1 MSAFEFFF
9 SFYGLL
15 LGLSVAAIATGLA
28 TAIQHRRNL
37 RIGWLTPLLAA
48 FVGLD
53 IASFWDQAWTNFQHL
68 PFSYGMLVVGLIIA
82 LVYFVAASLV
92 FPHTIEDGAS
102 LDDHFWANKKV
113 VLLLLIVANLLSVL
127 VLLFVNQHRP
137 GGMALMT
144 NYAMTLLI
152 YIALVAPA
160 AFTKGRRVF
169 AVLIGLHCAIYLM
182 IAVFTVSNPTAVID
196 EKGQINPG
204 LNAATAGRP

>member
-28 TAIQHRRNL
+28 TAIQHRRKL

-92 FPHTIEDGAS
+92 FPHAIEDGGS
-102 LDDHFWANKKV
+102 LDSHFWANKTV
-113 VLLLLIVANLLSVL
+113 VLLLLILANLISVVVL
-127 VLLFVNQHRP
+127 VFINRDRP
-137 GGMALMT
+137 GGMALT
-144 NYAMTLLI
+144 ANYAVTLMI
-152 YIALVAPA
+152 YIVLVAPA
-160 AFTKGRRVF
+160 AFAKGPRLF
-169 AVLIGLHCAIYLM
+169 ATLIGLHCAIYLV
-182 IAVFTVSNPTAVID
+182 IAVFSVSNPMAVVD
-196 EKGQINPG
+196 ENGRVNPG
-204 LNAATAGRP
+204 FNAVGRSAH